1 MVLVD
6 YLIVARAGRAVRAIG
21 LSLGMLSDE
30 SLAMCRRLARRQRMD
45 PQTTSAC
52 MDSAAVFWLVVAG
65 LSVLFLVSSVL
76 LAPLGPG
83 PLWIRALPFLLF
95 SFVFVTSASSYG
107 VALVRSMSLGD
118 GPSGPRSSRA
128 SALRSP
134 RRTAAPRARDFFI
147 CCAFGVFMTVLAASQ
162 IPFPRAGG

>member
-6 YLIVARAGRAVRAIG
+6 YLIVARAGRAVRATG

-30 SLAMCRRLARRQRMD
+30 SLARCRRLARRQRMD
-45 PQTTSAC
+45 PETTSAC
-52 MDSAAVFWLVVAG
+52 MDSAAIFWLAVAG
-65 LSVLFLVSSVL
+65 LSVLLLVSSAL
-76 LAPLGPG
+76 LAPHGPG

-95 SFVFVTSASSYG
+95 SFMFVTSASSYG

-118 GPSGPRSSRA
+118 DPPTPRGRTSAVRA
-128 SALRSP
+128 A
-134 RRTAAPRARDFFI
+134 RRTAAPRARDFFL

-162 IPFPRAGG
+162 IPFPRAST

>member
-45 PQTTSAC
+45 PQAASAC
-52 MDSAAVFWLVVAG
+52 MDSAAIFWLVVAG
-65 LSVLFLVSSVL
+65 LSVLLLVSSVL
-76 LAPLGPG
+76 LAPHGPG

-118 GPSGPRSSRA
+118 GPAGPASRT
-128 SALRSP
+128 SALRSA

-162 IPFPRAGG
+162 IPFPPAST